1 MRARESL
8 VSASWARSSREEA
21 LVVEREAGGA
31 GDCVEQGRVFA
42 EGSVVDERRDLLAA
56 ALEDRDGSSGSRND
70 IDLLPLD
77 IHVLLGGRHPVP
89 ELERGVSQGAG
100 ERVSEPALLRVVAQ
114 LDHELAEPDP
124 REARLEQTEQ
134 VGDRHGGEGHRARP
148 TGGPS

>member
-8 VSASWARSSREEA
+8 VSSSWARSSREEA
-21 LVVEREAGGA
+21 LVVERETGGA
-31 GDCVEQGRVFA
+31 GDCVEQGGVLA
-42 EGSVVDERRDLLAA
+42 EGGVVDERRDLLAA

-70 IDLLPLD
+70 VDLLPVD
-77 IHVLLGGRHPVP
+77 IHVLLGGRHPVA

-100 ERVSEPALLRVVAQ
+100 ERVSKPALLRAVAQ

-134 VGDRHGGEGHRARP
+134 IGDRHGGEGHRARP